1 MKTASLL
8 GALLLCAACPASA
21 LAQSADDLKNDQQ
34 TPGDVLVYG
43 MGYSGQRYSPLTRID
58 KSNIGQLVPKWAY
71 SINDSR
77 GAEAFPVVKDG
88 VIYTTAHNMTAAV
101 DALTGK
107 QLWRTAHDY
116 PPETLRVVCCGIVN
130 RGVAIYNGMIIRLLL
145 DNQIIAM
152 DAKTGKVIWQVK
164 SPEPATIQNGYAM
177 TAAPLIANG
186 VIIVGVAGAEFSIR
200 GFLEGYDVATGKH
213 LWRLY
218 TVPAPARRV
227 SETWGGDSAL
237 TGGGS
242 SWVTGSYDPELDLV
256 YWGIGNP
263 APWNPRAR
271 SGDNLFTNA
280 IFAVRPKTGERV
292 WYYQTTPEDPF
303 DYDAVQT
310 PVVATLNVAGAP
322 TKVVMQANRS
332 GFLYVLDAK
341 DGKLIAANPFGKVN
355 WADGIDKETG
365 RPKVTSVFK
374 EALEGKKVT
383 VWPSVSGVTNWQHM
397 SFSPKTGMLYINTL
411 HLGMTYEAGDPP
423 KLVPGRPSGSGTRQA
438 HRGSRRSQRARLPEG
453 RRPADRQVEVGD
465 AVQEPELLLDH
476 GDGERSRIHR
486 RHDRRIPGARR
497 RDRQDIVELPN
508 SVGHHRP
515 AHHVGEGRQAVR
527 DRHERHRRGLCAALR
542 RSQSGQ
548 RAGRRHHVDLRPVRQ
563 VTATDRGSL
572 PPRRQRLP
580 RLLSLPIN
588 RMARAETPTQTGRRV
603 RTPWARRM
611 KRHATLASLSLSGSG
626 PRRFAAA
633 AALAVLL
640 FAAAGAR
647 ACEFPIVKEQIDI
660 VLDRDARLGAEFRA
674 QVKDGSDSVA
684 VIESLV
690 SAEMREKVDV
700 CRFYV
705 AEYLTKRGFPPP
717 H

>member
-1 MKTASLL
+1 MPASLTT
-8 GALLLCAACPASA
+8 APH
-21 LAQSADDLKNDQQ
+21 
-34 TPGDVLVYG
+34 
-43 MGYSGQRYSPLTRID
+43 LTRSDRAKLANSSGDMGRGSPPTFCSAVTSSGCRKIRFT
-58 KSNIGQLVPKWAY
+58 SAASSSTIGRGVLAGANSVPKWAY

-218 TVPAPARRV
+218 TVPAPGEKG

-411 HLGMTYEAGDPP
+411 NLGMTYEAGDPP
-423 KLVPGRPSGSGTRQA
+423 KLVPGRPSGSGTVKRTEVLDDPNVRGYLKAVDPLTGKSKWETPYKSPNYSSTMVTASDLVFTGVMTGEFQA
-438 HRGSRRSQRARLPEG
+438 L
-453 RRPADRQVEVGD
+453 D
-465 AVQEPELLLDH
+465 AETGKILWSFQTPSGIIGQPITWER
-476 GDGERSRIHR
+476 DGKQYVTVMSGI
-486 RHDRRIPGARR
+486 GG
-497 RDRQDIVELPN
+497 VY
-508 SVGHHRP
+508 
-515 AHHVGEGRQAVR
+515 
-527 DRHERHRRGLCAALR
+527 ALR
-542 RSQSGQ
+542 SGDPNL
-548 RAGRRHHVDLRPVRQ
+548 VNVP
-563 VTATDRGSL
+563 
-572 PPRRQRLP
+572 
-580 RLLSLPIN
+580 
-588 RMARAETPTQTGRRV
+588 
-603 RTPWARRM
+603 
-611 KRHATLASLSLSGSG
+611 
-626 PRRFAAA
+626 
-633 AALAVLL
+633 
-640 FAAAGAR
+640 AGATMWT
-647 ACEFPIVKEQIDI
+647 FGLFDK
-660 VLDRDARLGAEFRA
+660 
-674 QVKDGSDSVA
+674 
-684 VIESLV
+684 
-690 SAEMREKVDV
+690 
-700 CRFYV
+700 
-705 AEYLTKRGFPPP
+705 
-717 H
+717 